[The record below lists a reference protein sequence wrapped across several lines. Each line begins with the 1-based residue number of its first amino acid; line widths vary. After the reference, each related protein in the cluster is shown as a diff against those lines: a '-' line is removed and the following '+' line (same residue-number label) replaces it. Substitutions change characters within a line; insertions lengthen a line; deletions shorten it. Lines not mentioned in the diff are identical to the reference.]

1 MLSGIPP
8 LAVRRRIPVV
18 VLACLVAAGCAG
30 APGAPG
36 AQDMDKQVDPSL
48 RAAAQAAEAGNDYK
62 GAAQHWRTLLEHHP
76 DDKVIA
82 VSLAR
87 ALRFSGQAQQ
97 GADLMQMMAARQ
109 GRDADLLTEMGKD
122 YLAAE
127 RIGLALKSLEE
138 AEGVDPLRWDVPD
151 AIGICHDVQGQP
163 AQAVIAYAQALK
175 LSPNNPEVLNN
186 QAMSQA
192 LAGKLDEAIAT
203 LHHAFDQPAAGAQVR
218 QNLAVLTALKG
229 DSDAASHLATLDLPP
244 AAARANAEIY
254 RQIANG
260 VRQ

>member
-1 MLSGIPP
+1 MIL
-8 LAVRRRIPVV
+8 RRRGAAALV
-18 VLACLVAAGCAG
+18 ACALAAGCAG
-30 APGAPG
+30 GVPAD
-36 AQDMDKQVDPSL
+36 QDMAKQVDPSL
-48 RAAAQAAEAGNDYK
+48 RAAALTAEAGNDYK

-97 GADLMQMMAARQ
+97 GADLMQMMAARV
-109 GRDADLLTEMGKD
+109 GRDADLLAEMGKD

-127 RIGLALKSLEE
+127 RMGLALKSLDE
-138 AEGVDPLRWDVPD
+138 ARRLDPLRWDVPD
-151 AIGICHDVQGQP
+151 AMGICHDIQGQP
-163 AQAVIAYAQALK
+163 AEAAAAYAEALK
-175 LSPNNPEVLNN
+175 LSPDNPEVLNN
-186 QAMSQA
+186 LAMSQA

-203 LHHAFDQPAAGAQVR
+203 LHHAYDQPAAGAQVR
-218 QNLAVLTALKG
+218 QNLALLTALKG
-229 DSDAASHLATLDLPP
+229 DSADAARLAALDLPP

-254 RQIANG
+254 RQIAKG